1 MDSITSN
8 KLASFI
14 TQPVFLLTVIALVA
28 VTSIANTYLRL
39 ATPQPQLPQSFQTPS
54 ATGTQA
60 GLSSDEIIALNL
72 FGSVAPL
79 PATQK
84 NHQDIPETKLK
95 LVLKGAFTHSDP
107 ELASALIAKDKG
119 RETELYMI
127 GDELPGNAV
136 LDEVYPS
143 YVVIKRGIQLEKLLF
158 FRNQSETE
166 RQAQGGNERTSISTQ
181 PAPAVTPIVQTPEP
195 ITPSLAPNTAAPK
208 SLYEIREQKRQQ
220 NK

>member
-8 KLASFI
+8 KLASLI
-14 TQPVFLLTVIALVA
+14 TQPVLLLAVISLVA
-28 VTSIANTYLRL
+28 VACIATTYQRL
-39 ATPQPQLPQSFQTPS
+39 ATPQSKPPQAFNGQSERKAPK
-54 ATGTQA
+54 
-60 GLSSDEIIALNL
+60 GLTADAIIAMDL
-72 FGSVAPL
+72 FGSSAPIQ
-79 PATQK
+79 AEKK

-119 RETELYMI
+119 KETELYLV

-158 FRNQSETE
+158 FRNQSEME
-166 RQAQGGNERTSISTQ
+166 RQAQGGNARTSAPVQSAVAPPKSQ
-181 PAPAVTPIVQTPEP
+181 NPEPAPTSVT
-195 ITPSLAPNTAAPK
+195 PNTASPK
-208 SLYEIREQKRQQ
+208 SLYEIREEMRRKNQ
-220 NK
+220 

>member
-1 MDSITSN
+1 MDSITPN

-14 TQPVFLLTVIALVA
+14 TQPVLLLSVIALVA
-28 VTSIANTYLRL
+28 AACIATTYQRL
-39 ATPQPQLPQSFQTPS
+39 AAPQFEPPSFQTPS
-54 ATGTQA
+54 ERKTHA
-60 GLSSDEIIALNL
+60 GLPSNAIIAMDL
-72 FGSVAPL
+72 FGSAAPIQ
-79 PATQK
+79 AAQT
-84 NHQDIPETKLK
+84 NHQNIPETKLK

-119 RETELYMI
+119 KETELYLV

-158 FRNQSETE
+158 FRNQSEME
-166 RQAQGGNERTSISTQ
+166 RQAQGGDARTSAPVQSAVATPKPQ
-181 PAPAVTPIVQTPEP
+181 SPEPAPTSVT
-195 ITPSLAPNTAAPK
+195 PNTASPK
-208 SLYEIREQKRQQ
+208 SLHEIREEMRRK